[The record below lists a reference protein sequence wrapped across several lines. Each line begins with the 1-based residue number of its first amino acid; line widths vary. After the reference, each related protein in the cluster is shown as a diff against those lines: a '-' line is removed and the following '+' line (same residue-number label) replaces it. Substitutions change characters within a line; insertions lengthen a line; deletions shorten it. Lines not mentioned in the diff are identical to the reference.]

1 MLKKQITYT
10 NYNDVEVT
18 EPFYFN
24 LSEAELLEM
33 ETTTKGGL
41 GATIQK
47 VIDAKDIPAIIGIF
61 KELILK
67 AYGEKSE
74 DGKYF
79 RKSKEISEGF
89 AQTEAYSKL
98 FMELATDE
106 KAASEFI
113 NGIIPKKTSIPQSV
127 K

>member
-1 MLKKQITYT
+1 MLKKQLTYT

-18 EPFYFN
+18 ETFYFN
-24 LSEAELLEM
+24 LTETELLEM
-33 ETTTKGGL
+33 EATTKGGL
-41 GATIQK
+41 GAKIQQ
-47 VIDAKDIPAIIGIF
+47 VIDAKDMPSIMSIF

-67 AYGEKSE
+67 AYGEKSD

-79 RKSKEISEGF
+79 RKSKEISEAF
-89 AQTEAYSKL
+89 AQTEAYSIL

-106 KAASEFI
+106 KAATEFI
-113 NGIIPKKTSIPQSV
+113 NGIIPKKNNIPQTL